1 MTAICGFLRFGG
13 ASTAIEQCDRMRDA
27 QLAYGSH
34 DKRTAGSDDVAFGR
48 NLYHCLPED
57 DHDAGPLS
65 GSGRRYLLVADIRLD
80 NRDELLERLGPLLE
94 QASNLS
100 DAAVLLKVWE
110 RWGDR
115 TLDLL
120 IGDYAFAVWDR
131 DARKL
136 LLARDPLGQRPLCY
150 HLGSD
155 GFAFSSMPK
164 GLHALPSVPRR
175 PDLVR
180 LTEFVG
186 GLPHLGPRTYYEGV
200 QRVEPAHI
208 VTVSGRDVRSRRYWN
223 PERREL
229 RLKSFDE
236 YRDAFRAQLDRAVG
250 CRLRGTAGTVATHL
264 SSGWDSS
271 SVSATAA
278 RLLVPSGGCVL
289 AFTSVPRRGNASGAP
304 LRRIA
309 DEGPIAARTAA
320 LHGNMDH
327 VLVEGTAASPVAGLD
342 ELLDLFD
349 RPLTNLCN
357 EVWMGRIRREAADR
371 GARILL
377 TGEVG
382 NWTISAAP
390 PTLLADLV
398 REGRWASWWREAR
411 AKIGRGDARYRGV
424 LANSFGPWLPASVW
438 NLLAPLSLIGEATG
452 HSALHPGRRTEVAR
466 RRSETGAMLS
476 RPPRNS
482 FSEVVK
488 GLAEYDFGHFRK
500 GALAGFGI
508 DERDPTGDRR
518 LIEFCLSLPIDMLLK
533 DGVRRPLAKAA
544 LSDRLPAAV
553 LEERSK
559 GYQASDWHEGI
570 TRDRSSVSALIE
582 NIAGDPDAASVI
594 DVDALRAWE
603 AAWPTEG
610 WEQLSVMARYR
621 TALLQALSAGHF
633 MGTMR
638 A

>member
-1 MTAICGFLRFGG
+1 MTAICGFLGFDG
-13 ASTAIEQCDRMRDA
+13 ASSAIDQCGRMLEV
-27 QLAYGSH
+27 QLAYGPH
-34 DKRTAGSDDVAFGR
+34 DGRTAGSDDVAFGR
-48 NLYHCLPED
+48 NLHRCLPED
-57 DHDAGPLS
+57 DHDTGPLS
-65 GSGRRYLLVADIRLD
+65 GGGGRYLLVADVRLD
-80 NRDELLERLGPLLE
+80 NRDELLERLGRLSE
-94 QASNLS
+94 RTSNLS
-100 DAAVLLKVWE
+100 DAAVLLGAWE

-120 IGDYAFAVWDR
+120 LGDYAFAVWDR
-131 DARKL
+131 DAHKL
-136 LLARDPLGQRPLCY
+136 LLARDPLGQRSLCY

-180 LTEFVG
+180 MTEFIG
-186 GLPHLGPRTYYEGV
+186 GLPHLGPRTYYAGV

-208 VTVSGRDVRSRRYWN
+208 VTVSGRDIDSRRYWN

-229 RLKSFDE
+229 RLKSFND
-236 YRDAFRAQLDRAVG
+236 YRDAFRAEIDRAVR
-250 CRLRGTAGTVATHL
+250 CRLRGTDGVVATHL

-278 RLLVPSGGCVL
+278 RLLAPSGGRVL
-289 AFTSVPRRGNASGAP
+289 AFTSVPRPGNASGAP

-309 DEGPIAARTAA
+309 DEGPIASQTAA
-320 LHGNMDH
+320 FHENMDH
-327 VLVEGTAASPVAGLD
+327 VSVEGTAASPVAGLD

-371 GARILL
+371 EARVLL

-411 AKIGRGDARYRGV
+411 AKIRRGDARYRGV
-424 LANSFGPWLPASVW
+424 LANSFGPWLPAPLW
-438 NLLAPLSLIGEATG
+438 NLVAPLSLIGKAAG
-452 HSALHPGRRTEVAR
+452 HSALHPGRRMEVAR

-500 GALAGFGI
+500 GALAGWGI

-533 DGVRRPLAKAA
+533 DGIRRPLAKAA

-559 GYQASDWHEGI
+559 GYQASDWHEGL
-570 TRDRSSVSALIE
+570 TRDRLGVAALIE
-582 NIAGDPDAASVI
+582 EIASDAEAASVI

-603 AAWPTEG
+603 AAWPNSG

-633 MGTMR
+633 MGTMQ